1 MRFAVLIILFIS
13 ASCNA
18 QNIAGLCIDKQ
29 KMYYIMEKKIYC
41 QEIASNNLIAKKDI
55 AKDSLIILKLHKKA
69 ISLYRIY
76 GDSAVQECKKK
87 IRGFRFINISANN
100 NSIFA
105 SIMFQTSNA
114 INARYRYAI
123 LKFDTSLIF
132 RNLYVL
138 REQNFD
144 AYTIYP
150 PFQPNEFTNIGHIEL
165 IHYQSIDSS
174 LFNYSA
180 FEFIEKRNEFKINHN
195 LTSSFKLLNN
205 SLLEA
210 NRRSLLSPIVYP
222 VNNSNA
228 EYFYHYPNPIL
239 YNGKNGKIIDPYKQ
253 KNHADSLNKTN
264 KNQVVSNLSLNFEN
278 DQFNWKNIIL
288 ASTKIGQYIYLVVSN
303 RNRLKIDLVRFDLV
317 SSNAKISTIEMPLKD
332 HYFIFKESE
341 LFVLI
346 NEETKTIEKISL
358 LKLDFD

>member
-1 MRFAVLIILFIS
+1 M
-13 ASCNA
+13 
-18 QNIAGLCIDKQ
+18 
-29 KMYYIMEKKIYC
+29 
-41 QEIASNNLIAKKDI
+41 IAKKDI
-55 AKDSLIILKLHKKA
+55 SKDTLIIYKLHKKA
-69 ISLYRIY
+69 ISLYRIN
-76 GDSAVQECKKK
+76 GDSAIKECKKK
-87 IRGFRFINISANN
+87 IRGFRFINISTNN

-105 SIMFQTSNA
+105 SIMFQTGNN

-132 RNLYVL
+132 RNLYVM

-150 PFQPNEFTNIGHIEL
+150 PFQPNEFANNGQIEL
-165 IHYQSIDSS
+165 IHYQSSDSS

-195 LTSSFKLLNN
+195 LTGSFKLLKY

-210 NRRSLLSPIVYP
+210 NRRSLLSPIIYP
-222 VNNSNA
+222 VYNSNA

-239 YNGKNGKIIDPYKQ
+239 YNIKNGKIIDPYKQ
-253 KNHADSLNKTN
+253 KNNVDSLNKAN

-278 DQFNWKNIIL
+278 DQVNWKNIIL
-288 ASTKIGQYIYLVVSN
+288 TSTKIGQYIYLVVSN

-317 SSNAKISTIEMPLKD
+317 SSNARILTIDMPLKD

-341 LFVLI
+341 LFVLNI
-346 NEETKTIEKISL
+346 EETKTIEKISL